1 MEKVESKA
9 EEIGDKV
16 GEIVDKEL
24 TKLEEKV
31 EDLLNTINKKVEESE
46 VVKQVEAVIDKWD
59 DNPMVKEVSE
69 SVIEQVDGRV
79 VSCFCFGWNLS
90 LRINRK
96 KSPSSQTK
104 PLQSV
109 PPSSERRLSKL
120 SRNSEIKG

>member
-16 GEIVDKEL
+16 GEIADKEL

-31 EDLLNTINKKVEESE
+31 EDLLNTINKKAEESE

-59 DNPMVKEVSE
+59 DNPMVKEVTE

-90 LRINRK
+90 LRIDRK